1 MYYGLFEED
10 KKIMMTSKYD
20 RLQGCILAVIVV
32 CYMPVNTVIHEIFL
46 YVLNMVCIAICIVM
60 RGGGAVA
67 FKNFWAV
74 GKLSENFF
82 VFQKFSSIKCKI
94 SG

>member
-60 RGGGAVA
+60 RGGGSC
-67 FKNFWAV
+67 F
-74 GKLSENFF
+74 
-82 VFQKFSSIKCKI
+82 
-94 SG
+94 